1 MRVSLVVAASD
12 NGVIGRDNGLPW
24 HLPADLRHFKHL
36 TLGCPVLMGRRTHES
51 IGRPL
56 PGRLNLVL
64 TRDTGYRTQGCRVV
78 HDFAGARNAAG
89 DAPELMVIGGEA
101 VYREALP
108 QADRIHLTRVHTR
121 LEGDAHFPELD
132 SGEWRETECI
142 LRPADAANPFD
153 LSFVLLERVRG

>member
-24 HLPADLRHFKHL
+24 HLPADLRHFKQL
-36 TLGCPVLMGRRTHES
+36 TMGHPVLMGRRTHES

-64 TRDTGYRTQGCRVV
+64 TRDRDYRAGGCRVV
-78 HDFAGARNAAG
+78 HDFPGAREAAG
-89 DAPELMVIGGEA
+89 DAPELMVIGGDA

-108 QADRIHLTRVHTR
+108 RADRVHLTRVHTR
-121 LEGDAHFPELD
+121 LQGDAYFPDLD
-132 SGEWRETECI
+132 VGEWRETERTF
-142 LRPADAANPFD
+142 RPADAANPFD
-153 LSFVLLERVRG
+153 LSFVLLERVR